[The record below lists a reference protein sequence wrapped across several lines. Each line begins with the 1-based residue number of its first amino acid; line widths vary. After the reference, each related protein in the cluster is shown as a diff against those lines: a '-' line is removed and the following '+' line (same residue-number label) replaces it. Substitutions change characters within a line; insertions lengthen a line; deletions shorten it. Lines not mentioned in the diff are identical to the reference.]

1 MKFTLNDYH
10 RNTSDE
16 ELIADL
22 QRVASV
28 LNSDTVTMDEYN
40 QHGNY
45 HSTTLTRRFGSW
57 FSCLDISGLRHS
69 RAAINIPDS
78 DLLDDIERVWI
89 LLGRQP
95 SYSQMQIYTKF
106 SMKTYEN
113 RFGGWRN
120 ALKRFIEYVN
130 TSSFETELTHHEYQS
145 TSTKA
150 TRTIKQRLRC
160 LVLARD
166 NFSCRA
172 CGASP
177 AKDGGVTVLHV
188 DHIIPWS
195 KGGETV
201 MENLQTLC
209 SKCNLGKSNLTMDE

>member
-1 MKFTLNDYH
+1 MPFVLNDYH

-22 QRVASV
+22 QNVASL

-40 QHGNY
+40 LRGRY

-57 FSCLDISGLRHS
+57 FRCLEAAGLRHS
-69 RAAINIPDS
+69 RAAINIPEHE
-78 DLLDDIERVWI
+78 LLDDIERVWI
-89 LLGRQP
+89 LLGKQP
-95 SYSQMQIYTKF
+95 SYSQMQKHTRY

-120 ALKRFIEYVN
+120 ALERFIEYVN
-130 TSSFETELTHHEYQS
+130 TASHDYVSLVTNSHVVANR
-145 TSTKA
+145 TS
-150 TRTIKQRLRC
+150 RTINQRLRF

-166 NFSCRA
+166 NFSCCT

-177 AKDGGVTVLHV
+177 AKDGGITKLHV

-195 KGGETV
+195 HGGETT
-201 MENLQTLC
+201 MDNLQTLC
-209 SKCNLGKSNLTMDE
+209 EKCNLGKSNLEV

>member
-1 MKFTLNDYH
+1 MPFILNDYH

-22 QRVASV
+22 QAVASS
-28 LNSDTVTMDEYN
+28 LNSDTVTMDDYN
-40 QHGNY
+40 RYGRF

-57 FSCLDISGLRHS
+57 FRCLDAAGLRHS
-69 RAAINIPDS
+69 RAAINIPEYE
-78 DLLDDIERVWI
+78 LLDDIERVWI
-89 LLGRQP
+89 LLGKQP
-95 SYSQMQIYTKF
+95 SYQQMQMHTKY

-120 ALKRFIEYVN
+120 ALETFIEYVN
-130 TSSFETELTHHEYQS
+130 SDSHDNEYPLQVDYS
-145 TSTKA
+145 LSTK
-150 TRTIKQRLRC
+150 TSRTINQRLRF

-166 NFSCRA
+166 NFCCCA

-177 AKDGGVTVLHV
+177 AKDGGITKLHV

-195 KGGETV
+195 RGGQTT
-201 MENLQTLC
+201 MDNLQTLC
-209 SKCNLGKSNLTMDE
+209 KKCNLGKSNLEL

>member
-1 MKFTLNDYH
+1 MPFILNSYH

-16 ELIADL
+16 ALIADL
-22 QRVASV
+22 QNVAAL

-40 QHGNY
+40 LHGQY

-57 FSCLDISGLRHS
+57 FRCLDAAGLKHS
-69 RAAINIPDS
+69 RAAINIPEH

-89 LLGRQP
+89 LLGKQP
-95 SYSQMQIYTKF
+95 SYSQMQIHTKY

-120 ALKRFIEYVN
+120 ALECFIDYINEPTHGDVTPSN
-130 TSSFETELTHHEYQS
+130 TQVISAK
-145 TSTKA
+145 TS
-150 TRTIKQRLRC
+150 RTINQRLRF

-166 NFSCRA
+166 NFSCCA

-177 AKDGGVTVLHV
+177 AKDGGITKLHV

-195 KGGETV
+195 RGGQTTLD
-201 MENLQTLC
+201 NLQTLC
-209 SKCNLGKSNLTMDE
+209 EKCNLGKSNIEI

>member
-1 MKFTLNDYH
+1 MPFVLNDYH

-22 QRVASV
+22 QNVASL

-40 QHGNY
+40 LRGRY

-57 FSCLDISGLRHS
+57 FRCLEAAGLRHS
-69 RAAINIPDS
+69 RAAINIPEHE
-78 DLLDDIERVWI
+78 LLDDIERVWI
-89 LLGRQP
+89 LLGKQP
-95 SYSQMQIYTKF
+95 SYSQMQKHTRY

-120 ALKRFIEYVN
+120 ALERFIEYVN
-130 TSSFETELTHHEYQS
+130 TASHDHVSLVPNSHVAANR
-145 TSTKA
+145 TS
-150 TRTIKQRLRC
+150 RTINQRLRF

-166 NFSCRA
+166 NFSCCT

-177 AKDGGVTVLHV
+177 AKDGGITKLHV

-195 KGGETV
+195 RGGETT
-201 MENLQTLC
+201 MDNLQTLC
-209 SKCNLGKSNLTMDE
+209 EKCNLGKSNLEV

>member
-1 MKFTLNDYH
+1 MPFVLNDYH

-22 QRVASV
+22 QNVASL

-40 QHGNY
+40 LQGRY
-45 HSTTLTRRFGSW
+45 HSTTLRRRFGSW
-57 FSCLDISGLRHS
+57 FRCLEVAGLRHS
-69 RAAINIPDS
+69 RAAINIPEHE
-78 DLLDDIERVWI
+78 LLDDIERVWI
-89 LLGRQP
+89 LLGKQP
-95 SYSQMQIYTKF
+95 SYSQMQKYTHY
-106 SMKTYEN
+106 SMGTYEN

-120 ALKRFIEYVN
+120 ALECFIEYIN
-130 TSSFETELTHHEYQS
+130 ASSHES
-145 TSTKA
+145 ISAMHTNDPTFVKSS
-150 TRTIKQRLRC
+150 RTINQRLRF

-177 AKDGGVTVLHV
+177 AKDGGVTKLHV

-195 KGGETV
+195 KGGQTV
-201 MENLQTLC
+201 IDNLQTLC
-209 SKCNLGKSNLTMDE
+209 EKCNLGKSNIEI